1 MGILGTTINNR
12 LRMRELRDLVSRS
25 ASGERLMDVSN
36 DLSSNLKAHE
46 DRLEGLVAQV
56 QQVMAAS
63 NVDLARVAEVQ
74 ALSSNMEALG
84 QRMTKDERATSV
96 ASKELV
102 NRTDDIYKAMI
113 AQQDS
118 IKASDLIR
126 QVRSSE

>member
-96 ASKELV
+96 TSKELV